1 MAAVNVGLP
10 EPATVVSDHLAGR
23 KIDVLSELRNF
34 VVSHHPPGTPVNWS
48 PYISFALSSGGP
60 PDFKPNFTGLEE
72 PPDLVPTRGFRGLL
86 IRFYREA
93 ALNDLWNKLQPTYQ
107 HEIDRYHEPVTR
119 VLLEDNAYLRNPTSG
134 YMGRRFFVLV
144 EMLAPPNQ
152 VHTRSYKDDYFIVIT
167 PSAQPR
173 VEQVRHA
180 YLHYLLDPL
189 TAKFSE
195 SVMKKRSLSD
205 FAQGAAALDESYK
218 SDFLLLT
225 TESLIRAIE
234 ARMDRKPAACAGI
247 PDGRIHP
254 HAILSRRRF
263 HCTRSRKRPCGCISR
278 T

>member
-1 MAAVNVGLP
+1 
-10 EPATVVSDHLAGR
+10 
-23 KIDVLSELRNF
+23 
-34 VVSHHPPGTPVNWS
+34 
-48 PYISFALSSGGP
+48 
-60 PDFKPNFTGLEE
+60 
-72 PPDLVPTRGFRGLL
+72 
-86 IRFYREA
+86 
-93 ALNDLWNKLQPTYQ
+93 
-107 HEIDRYHEPVTR
+107 
-119 VLLEDNAYLRNPTSG
+119 
-134 YMGRRFFVLV
+134 MGRRFFVLV

-167 PSAQPR
+167 PAPQPR

-195 SVMKKRSLSD
+195 SVMKKRSLGD

-234 ARMDRKPAACAGI
+234 ARLDRKPAAVQDSLMAGY
-247 PDGRIHP
+247 
-254 HAILSRRRF
+254 ILTPFFSEALACF
-263 HCTRSRKRPCGCISR
+263 TRSRKRPCGCISR